1 MKKNKISEI
10 LFKNSYFFYPGMIK
24 VIIDYNIKAK
34 KELEA
39 TQKKHIVDVQKS
51 MSEVNNIKTVKI

>member
-1 MKKNKISEI
+1 
-10 LFKNSYFFYPGMIK
+10 MIK
-24 VIIDYNIKAK
+24 IIDYNIKAK